1 VSQKYG
7 IFQFSEHKST
17 TRIGQCVFLWN
28 YEHFLN
34 IKYRIL
40 KLSTKKIVKEIK
52 KVLPKGGIFQISE
65 HKFPLSIGEH
75 VSFWNFQQ
83 FLYIKCGL
91 LKFRIVNKRKKKIK
105 KVSPKYG
112 IFKIS
117 EHKSLVSIGE
127 RVSLWN
133 FEHLLYI
140 I

>member
-1 VSQKYG
+1 MSQKYG

-91 LKFRIVNKRKKKIK
+91 LKFRIVNKRKKKLK
-105 KVSPKYG
+105 KCHQNMEFLKFQNTNPLWVLANVFLCEILN
-112 IFKIS
+112 IF
-117 EHKSLVSIGE
+117 
-127 RVSLWN
+127 
-133 FEHLLYI
+133 YT
-140 I
+140 